1 MNIYEIRN
9 VEVALGRKKVLKG
22 IDLDV
27 RMGEIMALV
36 GPSGSGKTTFLR
48 CLNRLIDPDSGSI
61 RFEGKDIRS
70 IDPVEL
76 RRSAVLVPQESIML
90 EGTVENNILYGP
102 RIAGAVRK
110 VDVTGCLEDA
120 GLPPRMAGR
129 EASRLS
135 GGEKKRVA
143 LARALALEPRVLLLD
158 EPTVGVDPR
167 KVDQVER
174 TILQFS
180 ERRRLTVV
188 WVTHDVPQAM
198 RVSTRI
204 ANLKDGKVREVKET
218 SEFEWEGVY

>member
-27 RMGEIMALV
+27 RKGEIMALV
-36 GPSGSGKTTFLR
+36 GPSGSGKTTLLR

-90 EGTVENNILYGP
+90 DGTVENNILYGP
-102 RIAGAVRK
+102 RIAGASRK
-110 VDVTGCLEDA
+110 VDVAGCLEDA
-120 GLPPRMAGR
+120 GLPPRMSGR

-204 ANLKDGKVREVKET
+204 ANLKDGRVREVKET